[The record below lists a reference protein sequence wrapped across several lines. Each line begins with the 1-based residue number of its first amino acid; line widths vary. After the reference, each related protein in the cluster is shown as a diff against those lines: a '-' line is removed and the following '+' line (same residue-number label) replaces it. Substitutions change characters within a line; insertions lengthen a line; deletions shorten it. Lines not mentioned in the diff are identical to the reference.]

1 MAFTDDLTISIQQFQ
16 SYGENIMT
24 EKRCAA
30 RLEPLN
36 RDISE
41 LKNRFK
47 PGYDWE
53 TICSTML
60 DHLMCGVAIYELCPD
75 KVRALYLN
83 DKYYEMVGYT
93 KEQYKQYADNVTSSL
108 YGESAE
114 MIFEKGSRSAR
125 TGETFYAE
133 CKGRRFDGSDIWV
146 LVKASMVS
154 FIESEYPVCL
164 AIVQDLTKRK
174 MAEYENAVN
183 IERYRILE
191 ATSNAV
197 TFEYDVP
204 GDVMTFSYSKGT
216 EIAADRSISNYT
228 EVSKRTKIVYPE
240 DALRFYKALKSACK
254 EPVSCMTLDY
264 RSTIIDQNSY
274 RWVRTYYS
282 SVADASGK
290 IVKVLGRTQDIDE
303 EKREHQRMTQLVEID
318 STTGLLNKLATT
330 NHIQRLINEKTGAK
344 SFFVM
349 LDIDDFKAFND
360 TYGHSF
366 GDEVLRAVGKTL
378 SGKFRNTVIGRFG
391 GDEFI
396 VFARAVSESVIVDKF
411 EDFLKIVGATEI
423 GGKQYE
429 IKCSIGIAWSDRSD
443 IDYSRYFDEA
453 DEQLYKAK
461 KAGKCRICHKKID

>member
-1 MAFTDDLTISIQQFQ
+1 MA
-16 SYGENIMT
+16 EN
-24 EKRCAA
+24 KCAA
-30 RLEPLN
+30 KLEPLN
-36 RDISE
+36 RDLSE

-75 KVRALYLN
+75 KVRALYVN
-83 DKYYEMVGYT
+83 EKYYDMVGYT
-93 KEQYKQYADNVTSSL
+93 KEQYEKYADSVTSSL
-108 YGESAE
+108 YNESAK
-114 MIFEKGSRSAR
+114 MIFEKGLRSVK

-133 CKGRRFDGSDIWV
+133 CKGKRCDGSDIWV
-146 LVKASMVS
+146 LVKAGLVD
-154 FIESEYPVCL
+154 FIESEHPIFL
-164 AIVQDLTKRK
+164 AIVQDMTSRK
-174 MAEYENAVN
+174 LAEYENAVN
-183 IERYRILE
+183 LERYRILE
-191 ATSNAV
+191 ATSSAV

-204 GDVMTFSYSKGT
+204 NDVMTFSYSGGKSDS
-216 EIAADRSISNYT
+216 ADRSISNYT

-240 DALRFYKALKSACK
+240 DALKFYKALKGACK
-254 EPVSCMTLDY
+254 EPVSCLILDY

-290 IVKVLGRTQDIDE
+290 VVKVLGRTQDIDD
-303 EKREHQRMTQLVEID
+303 EKREHQRMTQLVELD
-318 STTGLLNKLATT
+318 STTGLLNKLAIT
-330 NHIQRLINEKTGAK
+330 NHIQRLIDEKTDAK

-366 GDEVLRAVGKTL
+366 GDDVLRAVGKL
-378 SGKFRNTVIGRFG
+378 LLKKFPNSVIGRFG

-396 VFARAVSESVIVDKF
+396 VFARATNKSVIVDKF
-411 EDFLKIVGATEI
+411 EDFLKTVRNTEI
-423 GGKQYE
+423 NGKQYD
-429 IKCSIGIAWSDRSD
+429 IRCSIGIAWNDNND
-443 IDYSRYFDEA
+443 IGYSQYFDEA

-461 KAGKCRICHKKID
+461 KAGKCRICCKKID

>member
-1 MAFTDDLTISIQQFQ
+1 MA
-16 SYGENIMT
+16 EN
-24 EKRCAA
+24 KCAA
-30 RLEPLN
+30 RPEPSS
-36 RDISE
+36 RDMSE

-53 TICSTML
+53 AICSTML
-60 DHLMCGVAIYELCPD
+60 EHLMCGVAIYELFPD
-75 KVRALYLN
+75 RVRSLYFN
-83 DKYYEMVGYT
+83 KKYYEMVGYT
-93 KEQYKQYADNVTSSL
+93 EEQYEQYADSVTSSL
-108 YGESAE
+108 YGDSAE
-114 MIFEKGSRSAR
+114 MIFEKAGRSVK

-146 LVKASMVS
+146 LVKAKLVD
-154 FIESEYPVCL
+154 FIESEHPVFL
-164 AIVQDLTKRK
+164 AIVQDITNRK
-174 MAEYENAVN
+174 QAEYENAVN
-183 IERYRILE
+183 LERYRILE

-197 TFEYDVP
+197 TFEYDIP
-204 GDVMTFSYSKGT
+204 DDIMTFSYSGGR
-216 EIAADRSISNYT
+216 ADSANRSISNYA
-228 EVSKRTKIVYPE
+228 EVSKRTKIVYPD
-240 DALRFYKALKSACK
+240 DAAKFYAALKKAGK
-254 EPVSCMTLDY
+254 KPVSCMTLDY

-274 RWVRTYYS
+274 RWVRTCYS

-290 IVKVLGRTQDIDE
+290 VIKVLGRTQDIDD

-330 NHIQRLINEKTGAK
+330 NHIQRLISEKTSAK
-344 SFFVM
+344 SFFIM
-349 LDIDDFKAFND
+349 IDIDDFKAFDD

-378 SGKFRNTVIGRFG
+378 STKFRNNIIGRFG

-396 VFARAVSESVIVDKF
+396 VFARAVSESVVVDKF

>member
-1 MAFTDDLTISIQQFQ
+1 MA
-16 SYGENIMT
+16 EN
-24 EKRCAA
+24 KCAA
-30 RLEPLN
+30 KLEPLN
-36 RDISE
+36 RDLSE

-47 PGYDWE
+47 PGHDWE

-75 KVRALYLN
+75 KVRALYVN
-83 DKYYEMVGYT
+83 EKYYDMVGYT
-93 KEQYKQYADNVTSSL
+93 KEQYEEYADSVTSSL

-114 MIFEKGSRSAR
+114 MIFEKGFRSAK

-133 CKGRRFDGSDIWV
+133 CKGKRYDGSDVWV
-146 LVKASMVS
+146 LVKAGLVD
-154 FIESEYPVCL
+154 FIESEHPIFL
-164 AIVQDLTKRK
+164 AIVQDITSRK
-174 MAEYENAVN
+174 LAEYENAVN
-183 IERYRILE
+183 VERYRILE

-204 GDVMTFSYSKGT
+204 NDVMTFSYSVGKPDS
-216 EIAADRSISNYT
+216 ANRSISNYT

-240 DALRFYKALKSACK
+240 DALKFYKALKAACK
-254 EPVSCMTLDY
+254 VPVSCLILDY

-290 IVKVLGRTQDIDE
+290 VVKVLGRTQDIDD
-303 EKREHQRMTQLVEID
+303 EKREHQRMTQLVELD
-318 STTGLLNKLATT
+318 STTGLLNKLAIT
-330 NHIQRLINEKTGAK
+330 NHIQRLIDEKTGAK

-366 GDEVLRAVGKTL
+366 GDEVLRAVGKSL
-378 SGKFRNTVIGRFG
+378 SKKFPNSVIGRFG

-396 VFARAVSESVIVDKF
+396 VFARAINESVIVDNF
-411 EDFLKIVGATEI
+411 EDFLKTVRNTEI
-423 GGKQYE
+423 NGKVYD
-429 IKCSIGIAWSDRSD
+429 IKCSIGIAWSESNS
-443 IDYSRYFDEA
+443 IDYSQYFDEA

>member
-1 MAFTDDLTISIQQFQ
+1 MA
-16 SYGENIMT
+16 EN
-24 EKRCAA
+24 KCAA
-30 RLEPLN
+30 RPEPSS
-36 RDISE
+36 RDMSE

-53 TICSTML
+53 AICSTML
-60 DHLMCGVAIYELCPD
+60 EHLMCGVAIYELCPD
-75 KVRALYLN
+75 RVRSLYFN
-83 DKYYEMVGYT
+83 KKYYEMVGYT
-93 KEQYKQYADNVTSSL
+93 EEQYEQYADSVTSSL
-108 YGESAE
+108 YGDSAE
-114 MIFEKGSRSAR
+114 MIFEKAGRSVK

-133 CKGRRFDGSDIWV
+133 CKGRRFDGSDVWV
-146 LVKASMVS
+146 LVKAKLVD
-154 FIESEYPVCL
+154 FIESEHPVFL
-164 AIVQDLTKRK
+164 AIVQDITNRK
-174 MAEYENAVN
+174 QAEYENAVN
-183 IERYRILE
+183 LERYRILE

-197 TFEYDVP
+197 TFEYDIP
-204 GDVMTFSYSKGT
+204 DDIMTFSYSGGR
-216 EIAADRSISNYT
+216 ADSANRSISNYA
-228 EVSKRTKIVYPE
+228 EVSKRTKIVYPD
-240 DALRFYKALKSACK
+240 DAAKFYAALKKAGK
-254 EPVSCMTLDY
+254 KPVSCMTLDY

-274 RWVRTYYS
+274 RWLRTCYS

-290 IVKVLGRTQDIDE
+290 VIKVLGRTQDIDD

-318 STTGLLNKLATT
+318 STTRLLNKLATT
-330 NHIQRLINEKTGAK
+330 NHIQRLIGEKTSAK
-344 SFFVM
+344 SFFIM
-349 LDIDDFKAFND
+349 IDIDDFKAFND

-378 SGKFRNTVIGRFG
+378 STKFRNNIIGRFG

-396 VFARAVSESVIVDKF
+396 VFARAVSESVVVDKF

>member
-1 MAFTDDLTISIQQFQ
+1 MA
-16 SYGENIMT
+16 EN
-24 EKRCAA
+24 KCAA
-30 RLEPLN
+30 RPEPSS
-36 RDISE
+36 RDMSE

-53 TICSTML
+53 AICSTML
-60 DHLMCGVAIYELCPD
+60 EHLMCGVAIYELCPD
-75 KVRALYLN
+75 RVRSLYFN
-83 DKYYEMVGYT
+83 KKYYEMVGYT
-93 KEQYKQYADNVTSSL
+93 EEQYEQYADSVTSSL
-108 YGESAE
+108 YGDSAE
-114 MIFEKGSRSAR
+114 MIFEKAGRSVK

-146 LVKASMVS
+146 LVKAKLVD
-154 FIESEYPVCL
+154 FIESEHPVFL
-164 AIVQDLTKRK
+164 AIVQDITNRK
-174 MAEYENAVN
+174 QAEYENAVN
-183 IERYRILE
+183 LERYRILE

-197 TFEYDVP
+197 TFEYDIP
-204 GDVMTFSYSKGT
+204 DDIMTFSYSGGR
-216 EIAADRSISNYT
+216 ADSANRSISNYA
-228 EVSKRTKIVYPE
+228 EVSKRTKIVYPD
-240 DALRFYKALKSACK
+240 DAAKFYAALKKAGK
-254 EPVSCMTLDY
+254 KPVSCMTLDY

-274 RWVRTYYS
+274 RWVRTCYS

-290 IVKVLGRTQDIDE
+290 VIKVLGRTQDIDD

-330 NHIQRLINEKTGAK
+330 NHIQRLIGEKTSAK
-344 SFFVM
+344 SFFIM
-349 LDIDDFKAFND
+349 IDIDDFKAFND

-378 SGKFRNTVIGRFG
+378 STKFRNNIIGRFG
-391 GDEFI
+391 GGEFI
-396 VFARAVSESVIVDKF
+396 VFARAVSESVVVDKF

>member
-1 MAFTDDLTISIQQFQ
+1 MA
-16 SYGENIMT
+16 EN
-24 EKRCAA
+24 KCAA
-30 RLEPLN
+30 RPEPSS
-36 RDISE
+36 RDMSE

-53 TICSTML
+53 AICSTML
-60 DHLMCGVAIYELCPD
+60 EHLMCGVAIYELCPD
-75 KVRALYLN
+75 RVRSLYFN
-83 DKYYEMVGYT
+83 KKYYEMVGYT
-93 KEQYKQYADNVTSSL
+93 EEQYEQYADNVTSSL
-108 YGESAE
+108 YGDSAE
-114 MIFEKGSRSAR
+114 MIFEKAGRSVK

-146 LVKASMVS
+146 LVKAKLVD
-154 FIESEYPVCL
+154 FIESEHPVFL
-164 AIVQDLTKRK
+164 AIVQDITNRK
-174 MAEYENAVN
+174 QAEYENAVN
-183 IERYRILE
+183 LERYRILE

-197 TFEYDVP
+197 TFEYDIP
-204 GDVMTFSYSKGT
+204 DDIMTFSYSGGR
-216 EIAADRSISNYT
+216 ADSANRSISNYA
-228 EVSKRTKIVYPE
+228 EVSKRTKIVYPD
-240 DALRFYKALKSACK
+240 DAAKFYAALKKAGK
-254 EPVSCMTLDY
+254 KPVSCMTLDY

-274 RWVRTYYS
+274 RWVKTCYS

-290 IVKVLGRTQDIDE
+290 VIKVLGRTQDIDD

-330 NHIQRLINEKTGAK
+330 NHIQRLISEKTSAK
-344 SFFVM
+344 SFFIM
-349 LDIDDFKAFND
+349 IDIDDFKAFND

-378 SGKFRNTVIGRFG
+378 STKFRNNIIGRFG

-396 VFARAVSESVIVDKF
+396 VFARAVSESVVVDKF

>member
-1 MAFTDDLTISIQQFQ
+1 MA
-16 SYGENIMT
+16 EN
-24 EKRCAA
+24 KCAA
-30 RLEPLN
+30 RLEPSS
-36 RDISE
+36 RDMSE

-53 TICSTML
+53 AICSTML
-60 DHLMCGVAIYELCPD
+60 EHLMCGVAIYELCPD
-75 KVRALYLN
+75 RVRSLYFN
-83 DKYYEMVGYT
+83 KKYYEMVGYT
-93 KEQYKQYADNVTSSL
+93 EEQYEQYADSVTSSL
-108 YGESAE
+108 YGDSAE
-114 MIFEKGSRSAR
+114 MIFEKAGRSVK

-146 LVKASMVS
+146 LVKAKLVD
-154 FIESEYPVCL
+154 FIESEHPVFL
-164 AIVQDLTKRK
+164 AIVQDITNRK
-174 MAEYENAVN
+174 QAEYENAVN
-183 IERYRILE
+183 LERYRILE

-197 TFEYDVP
+197 TFEYDIP
-204 GDVMTFSYSKGT
+204 DDIMTFSYSGGR
-216 EIAADRSISNYT
+216 ADLANRSISNYA
-228 EVSKRTKIVYPE
+228 EVSKRTKIVYPD
-240 DALRFYKALKSACK
+240 DAAKFYATLKKAGKK
-254 EPVSCMTLDY
+254 PVSCMTLDY

-274 RWVRTYYS
+274 RWVRTCYS

-290 IVKVLGRTQDIDE
+290 VIKVLGRTQDIDD

-318 STTGLLNKLATT
+318 STTRLLNKLATT
-330 NHIQRLINEKTGAK
+330 NHIQRLIGEKTSAK
-344 SFFVM
+344 SFFIM
-349 LDIDDFKAFND
+349 IDIDDFKAFND

-378 SGKFRNTVIGRFG
+378 STKFRNNIIGRFG

-396 VFARAVSESVIVDKF
+396 VFARAVSESVVVDKF

>member
-1 MAFTDDLTISIQQFQ
+1 MA
-16 SYGENIMT
+16 EN
-24 EKRCAA
+24 KCAA
-30 RLEPLN
+30 RLEPSS
-36 RDISE
+36 RDMSE

-53 TICSTML
+53 AICSTML
-60 DHLMCGVAIYELCPD
+60 EHLMCGVAIYELCPD
-75 KVRALYLN
+75 RVRSLYFN
-83 DKYYEMVGYT
+83 KKYYEMVGYT
-93 KEQYKQYADNVTSSL
+93 EEQYEQYADSVTSSL
-108 YGESAE
+108 YGDSAE
-114 MIFEKGSRSAR
+114 MIFEKAGRSVK

-146 LVKASMVS
+146 LVKAKLVD
-154 FIESEYPVCL
+154 FIESEHPVFL
-164 AIVQDLTKRK
+164 AIVQDITNRK
-174 MAEYENAVN
+174 QAEYENAVN
-183 IERYRILE
+183 LERYRILE

-197 TFEYDVP
+197 TFEYDIP
-204 GDVMTFSYSKGT
+204 DDIMTFSYSGGR
-216 EIAADRSISNYT
+216 ADSANRSISNYA
-228 EVSKRTKIVYPE
+228 EVSKRTKIVYPD
-240 DALRFYKALKSACK
+240 DAAKFYAALKKAGK
-254 EPVSCMTLDY
+254 KPVSCMTLDY

-274 RWVRTYYS
+274 RWVRTCYS

-290 IVKVLGRTQDIDE
+290 VIKVLGRTQDIDD

-330 NHIQRLINEKTGAK
+330 NHIQRLIGEKTSAK
-344 SFFVM
+344 SFFIM
-349 LDIDDFKAFND
+349 IDIDDFKAFND

-378 SGKFRNTVIGRFG
+378 STKFRNNIIGRFG

-396 VFARAVSESVIVDKF
+396 VFARAVSESVVVDKF

>member
-1 MAFTDDLTISIQQFQ
+1 MA
-16 SYGENIMT
+16 EN
-24 EKRCAA
+24 KCAA
-30 RLEPLN
+30 RPEPSS
-36 RDISE
+36 RDMSE

-53 TICSTML
+53 AICSTML
-60 DHLMCGVAIYELCPD
+60 EHLMCGVAIYELCPD
-75 KVRALYLN
+75 RVRSLYFN
-83 DKYYEMVGYT
+83 KKYYEMVGYT
-93 KEQYKQYADNVTSSL
+93 EEQYEQYADSVTLSL
-108 YGESAE
+108 YGDSAE
-114 MIFEKGSRSAR
+114 MIFEKAGRSVK

-133 CKGRRFDGSDIWV
+133 CKGRRFDGSDVWV
-146 LVKASMVS
+146 LVKAKLVD
-154 FIESEYPVCL
+154 FIESEHPVFL
-164 AIVQDLTKRK
+164 AIVQDITNRK
-174 MAEYENAVN
+174 QAEYENAVN
-183 IERYRILE
+183 LERYRILE

-197 TFEYDVP
+197 TFEYDIP
-204 GDVMTFSYSKGT
+204 DDIMTFSYSGGR
-216 EIAADRSISNYT
+216 ADSANRSISNYA
-228 EVSKRTKIVYPE
+228 EVSKRTKIVYPD
-240 DALRFYKALKSACK
+240 DAAKFYAALKKAGK
-254 EPVSCMTLDY
+254 KPVSCMTLDY

-274 RWVRTYYS
+274 RWVRTCYS

-290 IVKVLGRTQDIDE
+290 VIKVLGRTQDIDD

-330 NHIQRLINEKTGAK
+330 NHIQRLIGEKTSAK
-344 SFFVM
+344 SFFIM
-349 LDIDDFKAFND
+349 IDIDDFKAFND

-366 GDEVLRAVGKTL
+366 GDEVLRAVVKTL
-378 SGKFRNTVIGRFG
+378 STKFRNNIIGRFG

-396 VFARAVSESVIVDKF
+396 VFARAVSESVVVDKF

>member
-1 MAFTDDLTISIQQFQ
+1 MA
-16 SYGENIMT
+16 EN
-24 EKRCAA
+24 KCAA
-30 RLEPLN
+30 RLEPSS
-36 RDISE
+36 RDMSE

-53 TICSTML
+53 AICSTML
-60 DHLMCGVAIYELCPD
+60 EHLMCGVAIYELCPD
-75 KVRALYLN
+75 RVRSLYFN
-83 DKYYEMVGYT
+83 KKYYEMVGYT
-93 KEQYKQYADNVTSSL
+93 EEQYEQYADSVTSSL
-108 YGESAE
+108 YGDSAE
-114 MIFEKGSRSAR
+114 MIFEKAGRSVK

-146 LVKASMVS
+146 LVKAKLVD
-154 FIESEYPVCL
+154 FIESEHPVFL
-164 AIVQDLTKRK
+164 AIVQDITNRK
-174 MAEYENAVN
+174 QAEYENAVN
-183 IERYRILE
+183 LERYRILE

-197 TFEYDVP
+197 TFEYDIP
-204 GDVMTFSYSKGT
+204 DDIMTFSYSGGR
-216 EIAADRSISNYT
+216 ADLANRSISNYA
-228 EVSKRTKIVYPE
+228 EVSKRTKIVYPD
-240 DALRFYKALKSACK
+240 DAAKFYAALKKAGK
-254 EPVSCMTLDY
+254 KPVSCMTLDY

-274 RWVRTYYS
+274 RWVRTCYS

-290 IVKVLGRTQDIDE
+290 VIKVLGRTQDIDD

-330 NHIQRLINEKTGAK
+330 NHIQRLIGEKTSAK
-344 SFFVM
+344 SFFIM
-349 LDIDDFKAFND
+349 IDIDDFKAFND

-378 SGKFRNTVIGRFG
+378 STKFRNNIIGRFG

-396 VFARAVSESVIVDKF
+396 VFARAVSESVVVDKF

>member
-1 MAFTDDLTISIQQFQ
+1 MA
-16 SYGENIMT
+16 EN
-24 EKRCAA
+24 KCAA
-30 RLEPLN
+30 RLEPSS
-36 RDISE
+36 RDMSE

-53 TICSTML
+53 AICSTML
-60 DHLMCGVAIYELCPD
+60 EHLMCGVAIYELCPD
-75 KVRALYLN
+75 RVRSLYFN
-83 DKYYEMVGYT
+83 KKYYEMVGYT
-93 KEQYKQYADNVTSSL
+93 EEQYEQYADSVTSSL
-108 YGESAE
+108 YGDSAE
-114 MIFEKGSRSAR
+114 MIFEKAGRSVK

-146 LVKASMVS
+146 LVKAKLVD
-154 FIESEYPVCL
+154 FIESEHPVFL
-164 AIVQDLTKRK
+164 AIVQDITNRK
-174 MAEYENAVN
+174 QAEYENAVN
-183 IERYRILE
+183 LERYRILE

-197 TFEYDVP
+197 TFEYDIP
-204 GDVMTFSYSKGT
+204 DDIMTFSYSGGR
-216 EIAADRSISNYT
+216 ADLAKRSISNYA
-228 EVSKRTKIVYPE
+228 EVSKRTKIVYPD
-240 DALRFYKALKSACK
+240 DAAKFYAALKKAGK
-254 EPVSCMTLDY
+254 KPVSCMTLDY

-274 RWVRTYYS
+274 RWVRTCYS

-290 IVKVLGRTQDIDE
+290 VIKVLGRTQDIDD

-318 STTGLLNKLATT
+318 STTRLLNKLATT
-330 NHIQRLINEKTGAK
+330 NHIQRLIGEKTSAK
-344 SFFVM
+344 SFFIM
-349 LDIDDFKAFND
+349 IDIDDFKAFND

-378 SGKFRNTVIGRFG
+378 STKFRNNIIGRFG

-396 VFARAVSESVIVDKF
+396 VFARAVSESVVVDKF

>member
-1 MAFTDDLTISIQQFQ
+1 MA
-16 SYGENIMT
+16 EN
-24 EKRCAA
+24 KCAA
-30 RLEPLN
+30 RLEPSS
-36 RDISE
+36 RDMSE

-53 TICSTML
+53 AICSTML
-60 DHLMCGVAIYELCPD
+60 EHLMCGVAIYELCPD
-75 KVRALYLN
+75 RVRSLYFN
-83 DKYYEMVGYT
+83 KKYYEMVGYT
-93 KEQYKQYADNVTSSL
+93 EEQYEQYADSVTSSL
-108 YGESAE
+108 YGDSAE
-114 MIFEKGSRSAR
+114 MIFEKAGRSVK

-146 LVKASMVS
+146 LVKAKLVD
-154 FIESEYPVCL
+154 FIESEHPVFL
-164 AIVQDLTKRK
+164 AIVQDITNRK
-174 MAEYENAVN
+174 QAEYENAVN
-183 IERYRILE
+183 LERYRILE

-197 TFEYDVP
+197 TFEYDIP
-204 GDVMTFSYSKGT
+204 DDIMTFSYSGGR
-216 EIAADRSISNYT
+216 ADLANRSISNYA
-228 EVSKRTKIVYPE
+228 EVSKRTKIVYPD
-240 DALRFYKALKSACK
+240 DAAKFYAALKKAGK
-254 EPVSCMTLDY
+254 KPVSCMTLDY

-274 RWVRTYYS
+274 RWVRTCYS

-290 IVKVLGRTQDIDE
+290 VIKVLGRTQDIDD
-303 EKREHQRMTQLVEID
+303 EKREHQRMIQLVEID
-318 STTGLLNKLATT
+318 STTRLLNKLATT
-330 NHIQRLINEKTGAK
+330 NHIQRLIGEKTSAK
-344 SFFVM
+344 SFFIM
-349 LDIDDFKAFND
+349 IDIDDFKAFND

-378 SGKFRNTVIGRFG
+378 STKFRNNIIGRFG

-396 VFARAVSESVIVDKF
+396 VFARAVSESVVVDKF

>member
-1 MAFTDDLTISIQQFQ
+1 MA
-16 SYGENIMT
+16 EN
-24 EKRCAA
+24 KCAA
-30 RLEPLN
+30 RLEPSN
-36 RDISE
+36 RDMSE

-53 TICSTML
+53 AICSTML
-60 DHLMCGVAIYELCPD
+60 EHLMCGVAIYELCPD
-75 KVRALYLN
+75 RVRSLYFN
-83 DKYYEMVGYT
+83 KKYYEMVGYT
-93 KEQYKQYADNVTSSL
+93 EEQYEQYADSVTSSL
-108 YGESAE
+108 YGDSAE
-114 MIFEKGSRSAR
+114 MIFEKAGRSVK

-133 CKGRRFDGSDIWV
+133 CKGRRFDGSDVWV
-146 LVKASMVS
+146 LVKAKLVD
-154 FIESEYPVCL
+154 FIESEHPVFL
-164 AIVQDLTKRK
+164 AIVQDITNRK
-174 MAEYENAVN
+174 QAEYENAVN
-183 IERYRILE
+183 LERYRILE

-197 TFEYDVP
+197 TFEYDIP
-204 GDVMTFSYSKGT
+204 DDIMTFSYSGGR
-216 EIAADRSISNYT
+216 ADSANRSISNYA
-228 EVSKRTKIVYPE
+228 EVSKRTKIVYPD
-240 DALRFYKALKSACK
+240 DAAKFYAALKKAGK
-254 EPVSCMTLDY
+254 KPVSCMTLDY

-274 RWVRTYYS
+274 RWVRTCYS

-290 IVKVLGRTQDIDE
+290 VIKVLGRTQDIDD

-330 NHIQRLINEKTGAK
+330 NHIQRLIGEKTSAK
-344 SFFVM
+344 SFFIM
-349 LDIDDFKAFND
+349 IDIDDFKAFND

-378 SGKFRNTVIGRFG
+378 STKFRNNIIGRFG

-396 VFARAVSESVIVDKF
+396 VFARAVSESVVVDKF

>member
-1 MAFTDDLTISIQQFQ
+1 MA
-16 SYGENIMT
+16 EN
-24 EKRCAA
+24 KCAA
-30 RLEPLN
+30 RLEPSS
-36 RDISE
+36 RDMSE

-53 TICSTML
+53 AICSTML
-60 DHLMCGVAIYELCPD
+60 EHLMCGVAIYELCPD
-75 KVRALYLN
+75 RVRSLYFN
-83 DKYYEMVGYT
+83 KKYYEMVGYT
-93 KEQYKQYADNVTSSL
+93 EEQYEQYADSVTSSL
-108 YGESAE
+108 YGDSAE
-114 MIFEKGSRSAR
+114 MIFEKAGRSVK

-133 CKGRRFDGSDIWV
+133 CKGRRFDGSDIRV
-146 LVKASMVS
+146 LVKAKLVD
-154 FIESEYPVCL
+154 FIESEHPVFL
-164 AIVQDLTKRK
+164 AIVQDITNRK
-174 MAEYENAVN
+174 QAEYENAVN
-183 IERYRILE
+183 LERYRILE

-197 TFEYDVP
+197 TFEYDIP
-204 GDVMTFSYSKGT
+204 DDIMTFSYSGGR
-216 EIAADRSISNYT
+216 ADSANRSISNYA
-228 EVSKRTKIVYPE
+228 EVSKRTKIVYPD
-240 DALRFYKALKSACK
+240 DAAKFYAALKKAGK
-254 EPVSCMTLDY
+254 KPVSCMTLDY

-274 RWVRTYYS
+274 RWVRTCYS

-290 IVKVLGRTQDIDE
+290 VIKVLGRTQDIDD

-330 NHIQRLINEKTGAK
+330 NHIQRLIGEKTSAK
-344 SFFVM
+344 SFFIM
-349 LDIDDFKAFND
+349 IDIDDFKAFND

-378 SGKFRNTVIGRFG
+378 STKFRNNIIGRLG

-396 VFARAVSESVIVDKF
+396 VFARAVSESVVVDKF

>member
-1 MAFTDDLTISIQQFQ
+1 MA
-16 SYGENIMT
+16 EN
-24 EKRCAA
+24 KCAA
-30 RLEPLN
+30 RLEPSS
-36 RDISE
+36 RDMSE

-53 TICSTML
+53 AICSTML
-60 DHLMCGVAIYELCPD
+60 EHLMCGVAIYELCPD
-75 KVRALYLN
+75 RVRSLYFN
-83 DKYYEMVGYT
+83 KKYYEMVGYT
-93 KEQYKQYADNVTSSL
+93 EEQYEQYADSVTSSL
-108 YGESAE
+108 YGDSAE
-114 MIFEKGSRSAR
+114 MIFEKAGRSVK

-146 LVKASMVS
+146 LVKAKLVD
-154 FIESEYPVCL
+154 FIESEHPVFL
-164 AIVQDLTKRK
+164 AIVQDITNRK
-174 MAEYENAVN
+174 QAEYENAVN
-183 IERYRILE
+183 LERYRILE

-197 TFEYDVP
+197 TFEYDIP
-204 GDVMTFSYSKGT
+204 DDIMTFSYSGGR
-216 EIAADRSISNYT
+216 ADLANRSISNYA
-228 EVSKRTKIVYPE
+228 EVSKRTKIVYPD
-240 DALRFYKALKSACK
+240 DAAKFYAALKKAGK
-254 EPVSCMTLDY
+254 KPVSCMTLDY

-274 RWVRTYYS
+274 RWVRTCYS

-290 IVKVLGRTQDIDE
+290 VIKVLGRTQDIDD

-318 STTGLLNKLATT
+318 STTRLLNKLATT
-330 NHIQRLINEKTGAK
+330 NHIQRLIGEKTSAK
-344 SFFVM
+344 SFFIM
-349 LDIDDFKAFND
+349 IDIDDFKAFND

-378 SGKFRNTVIGRFG
+378 STKFRNNIIGRFG

-396 VFARAVSESVIVDKF
+396 VFARAVSESVVVDKF

-429 IKCSIGIAWSDRSD
+429 IKCSIGNAWSDRSD

>member
-1 MAFTDDLTISIQQFQ
+1 MA
-16 SYGENIMT
+16 EN
-24 EKRCAA
+24 KCAA
-30 RLEPLN
+30 RPEPSS
-36 RDISE
+36 RDMSE

-53 TICSTML
+53 AICSTML
-60 DHLMCGVAIYELCPD
+60 EHLMCGVAIYELCPD
-75 KVRALYLN
+75 RVRSLYFN
-83 DKYYEMVGYT
+83 KKYYEMVGYT
-93 KEQYKQYADNVTSSL
+93 EEQYEQYADSVTSSL
-108 YGESAE
+108 YGDSAE
-114 MIFEKGSRSAR
+114 MIFEKAGRSVK

-133 CKGRRFDGSDIWV
+133 CKGRRFDGSDVWV
-146 LVKASMVS
+146 LVKAKLVD
-154 FIESEYPVCL
+154 FIESEHPVFL
-164 AIVQDLTKRK
+164 AIVQDITNRK
-174 MAEYENAVN
+174 QAEYENAVN
-183 IERYRILE
+183 LERYRILE

-197 TFEYDVP
+197 TFEYDIP
-204 GDVMTFSYSKGT
+204 DDIMTFSYSGGR
-216 EIAADRSISNYT
+216 ADSANRSISNYA
-228 EVSKRTKIVYPE
+228 EVSKRTKIVYPD
-240 DALRFYKALKSACK
+240 DAAKFYAALKKAGK
-254 EPVSCMTLDY
+254 KPVSCMTLDY

-274 RWVRTYYS
+274 RWVRTCYS

-290 IVKVLGRTQDIDE
+290 VIKVLGRTQDIDD

-330 NHIQRLINEKTGAK
+330 NHIQRLIGEKTSAK
-344 SFFVM
+344 SFFIM
-349 LDIDDFKAFND
+349 IDIDDFKAFND

-378 SGKFRNTVIGRFG
+378 STKFRNNIIGRFG

-396 VFARAVSESVIVDKF
+396 VFARAVSESVVVDKF

>member
-1 MAFTDDLTISIQQFQ
+1 MA
-16 SYGENIMT
+16 EN
-24 EKRCAA
+24 KCAA
-30 RLEPLN
+30 RPEPSS
-36 RDISE
+36 RDMSE

-53 TICSTML
+53 AICSTML
-60 DHLMCGVAIYELCPD
+60 EHLMCGVAIYELFPD
-75 KVRALYLN
+75 RVRSLYFN
-83 DKYYEMVGYT
+83 KKYYEMVGYT
-93 KEQYKQYADNVTSSL
+93 EEQYEQYADSVTSSL
-108 YGESAE
+108 YGDSAE
-114 MIFEKGSRSAR
+114 MIFEKAGRSVK

-146 LVKASMVS
+146 LVKAKLVD
-154 FIESEYPVCL
+154 FIESEHPVFL
-164 AIVQDLTKRK
+164 AIVQDITNRK
-174 MAEYENAVN
+174 QAEYENAVN
-183 IERYRILE
+183 LERYRILE

-197 TFEYDVP
+197 TFEYDIP
-204 GDVMTFSYSKGT
+204 DDIMTFSYSGGR
-216 EIAADRSISNYT
+216 ADSANRSISNYA
-228 EVSKRTKIVYPE
+228 EVSKRTKIVYPD
-240 DALRFYKALKSACK
+240 DAAKFYAALKKAGK
-254 EPVSCMTLDY
+254 KPVSCMTLDY

-274 RWVRTYYS
+274 RWVRMCYS

-290 IVKVLGRTQDIDE
+290 VIKVLGRTQDIDD

-330 NHIQRLINEKTGAK
+330 NHIQRLISEKTSAK
-344 SFFVM
+344 SFFIM
-349 LDIDDFKAFND
+349 IDIDDFKAFND

-378 SGKFRNTVIGRFG
+378 STKFRNNIIGRFG

-396 VFARAVSESVIVDKF
+396 VFARAVSESVVVDKF

>member
-1 MAFTDDLTISIQQFQ
+1 MA
-16 SYGENIMT
+16 EN
-24 EKRCAA
+24 KCAA
-30 RLEPLN
+30 RLEPSS
-36 RDISE
+36 RDMSE

-53 TICSTML
+53 AICSTML
-60 DHLMCGVAIYELCPD
+60 EHLMCGVAIYELCPD
-75 KVRALYLN
+75 RVRSLYFN
-83 DKYYEMVGYT
+83 KKYYEMVGYT
-93 KEQYKQYADNVTSSL
+93 EEQYEQYADSVTSSL
-108 YGESAE
+108 YGDSAE
-114 MIFEKGSRSAR
+114 MIFEKAGRSVK

-146 LVKASMVS
+146 LVKAKLVD
-154 FIESEYPVCL
+154 FIESEHPVFL
-164 AIVQDLTKRK
+164 AIVQDITNRK
-174 MAEYENAVN
+174 QAEYENAVN
-183 IERYRILE
+183 LERYRILE

-197 TFEYDVP
+197 TFEYDIP
-204 GDVMTFSYSKGT
+204 DDIMTFSYSGGR
-216 EIAADRSISNYT
+216 ADSANRSISNYA
-228 EVSKRTKIVYPE
+228 EVSKRTKIVYPD
-240 DALRFYKALKSACK
+240 DAAKFYAALKKAGK
-254 EPVSCMTLDY
+254 KPVSCMTLDY

-274 RWVRTYYS
+274 RWVRTCYS

-290 IVKVLGRTQDIDE
+290 VIKVLGRTQDIDD

-330 NHIQRLINEKTGAK
+330 NHIQRLIGEKTSAK
-344 SFFVM
+344 SFFIM
-349 LDIDDFKAFND
+349 IDIDDFKAFND

-378 SGKFRNTVIGRFG
+378 STKFRNNIIGRFG

-396 VFARAVSESVIVDKF
+396 VFARAVSESVVVDKF

-443 IDYSRYFDEA
+443 IDYSRYFDES

>member
-1 MAFTDDLTISIQQFQ
+1 MA
-16 SYGENIMT
+16 ENN
-24 EKRCAA
+24 CAA
-30 RLEPLN
+30 MIEPVN
-36 RDISE
+36 RDMSE

-47 PGYDWE
+47 PGHDWE

-75 KVRALYLN
+75 KVRSLYFN
-83 DKYYEMVGYT
+83 EQYYDMVGYT
-93 KEQYKQYADNVTSSL
+93 KEQYKQYADSVTSSL
-108 YGESAE
+108 YGESAQL
-114 MIFEKGSRSAR
+114 IFEKGFRSAQ

-133 CKGRRFDGSDIWV
+133 CKGRRYDGSDIWV
-146 LVKASMVS
+146 LVKAKLVD
-154 FIESEYPVCL
+154 FIESEHPVFL
-164 AIVQDLTKRK
+164 AIVQDITNRK
-174 MAEYENAVN
+174 QAEYENAVN
-183 IERYRILE
+183 LERYRILE
-191 ATSNAV
+191 ATSNTV

-204 GDVMTFSYSKGT
+204 NDIMTFSYSKGCN
-216 EIAADRSISNYT
+216 ELSNRSISNYT

-240 DALRFYKALKSACK
+240 DALKFYKALSSACK
-254 EPVSCMTLDY
+254 EPVSCMILDY

-290 IVKVLGRTQDIDE
+290 VVKVLGRTHDIDD
-303 EKREHQRMTQLVEID
+303 EKREHQRMTQLVELD
-318 STTGLLNKLATT
+318 STTGLLNKLAIT
-330 NHIQRLINEKTGAK
+330 NHIQRLIDEKTGAK

-366 GDEVLRAVGKTL
+366 GDDVLRAVGKSL
-378 SGKFRNTVIGRFG
+378 SKKFPNFVIGRFG

-396 VFARAVSESVIVDKF
+396 VFARAVNESVIVDNF
-411 EDFLKIVGATEI
+411 EDFLKTVRNTEI
-423 GGKQYE
+423 NGKLYD
-429 IKCSIGIAWSDRSD
+429 IKCSIGIAWSESNN
-443 IDYSRYFDEA
+443 IDYSQYFDEA

>member
-1 MAFTDDLTISIQQFQ
+1 MA
-16 SYGENIMT
+16 EN
-24 EKRCAA
+24 KCAA
-30 RLEPLN
+30 RLEPSS
-36 RDISE
+36 RDMSE

-53 TICSTML
+53 AICSTML
-60 DHLMCGVAIYELCPD
+60 EHLMCGVAIYELCPD
-75 KVRALYLN
+75 RVRSLYFN
-83 DKYYEMVGYT
+83 KKYYEMVGYT
-93 KEQYKQYADNVTSSL
+93 EEQYEQYADSVTSSL
-108 YGESAE
+108 YGDSAE
-114 MIFEKGSRSAR
+114 MIFEKAGRSVK

-146 LVKASMVS
+146 LVKAKLVD
-154 FIESEYPVCL
+154 FIESEHPVFL
-164 AIVQDLTKRK
+164 AIVQDITNRK
-174 MAEYENAVN
+174 QAEYENAVN
-183 IERYRILE
+183 LERYRILE

-197 TFEYDVP
+197 TFEYDIP
-204 GDVMTFSYSKGT
+204 DDIMTFSYSGGR
-216 EIAADRSISNYT
+216 ADSANRSISNYA
-228 EVSKRTKIVYPE
+228 EVSKRTKIVYPD
-240 DALRFYKALKSACK
+240 DAAKFYAALKKAGK
-254 EPVSCMTLDY
+254 KPVSCMTLDY

-274 RWVRTYYS
+274 RWVRTCYS

-290 IVKVLGRTQDIDE
+290 VIKVLGRTQDIDD

-318 STTGLLNKLATT
+318 STTGLPNKLATT
-330 NHIQRLINEKTGAK
+330 NHIQRLIGEKTSAK
-344 SFFVM
+344 SFFIM
-349 LDIDDFKAFND
+349 IDIDDFKAFND

-378 SGKFRNTVIGRFG
+378 STKFRNNIIGRFG

-396 VFARAVSESVIVDKF
+396 VFARAVSESVVVDKF

>member
-1 MAFTDDLTISIQQFQ
+1 MA
-16 SYGENIMT
+16 EN
-24 EKRCAA
+24 KCAA
-30 RLEPLN
+30 RLEPSS
-36 RDISE
+36 RDMSE

-53 TICSTML
+53 AICSTML
-60 DHLMCGVAIYELCPD
+60 EHLMCGVAIYELCPD
-75 KVRALYLN
+75 RVRSLYFN
-83 DKYYEMVGYT
+83 KKYYEMVGYT
-93 KEQYKQYADNVTSSL
+93 EEQYEQYADSVTSSL
-108 YGESAE
+108 YGDLAE
-114 MIFEKGSRSAR
+114 MIFEKAGRSVK

-146 LVKASMVS
+146 LVKAKLVD
-154 FIESEYPVCL
+154 FIESEHPVFL
-164 AIVQDLTKRK
+164 AIVQDITNRK
-174 MAEYENAVN
+174 QAEYENAVN
-183 IERYRILE
+183 LERYRILE

-197 TFEYDVP
+197 TFEYDIP
-204 GDVMTFSYSKGT
+204 DDIMTFSYSGGR
-216 EIAADRSISNYT
+216 ADSANRSISNYA
-228 EVSKRTKIVYPE
+228 EVSKRTKIVYPD
-240 DALRFYKALKSACK
+240 DAAKFYAALKKAGK
-254 EPVSCMTLDY
+254 KPVSCMTLDY

-274 RWVRTYYS
+274 RWVRTCYS

-290 IVKVLGRTQDIDE
+290 VIKVLGRTQDIDD

-318 STTGLLNKLATT
+318 STTRLLNKLATT
-330 NHIQRLINEKTGAK
+330 NHIHRLIGEKTSAK
-344 SFFVM
+344 SFFIM
-349 LDIDDFKAFND
+349 IDIDDFKAFND

-378 SGKFRNTVIGRFG
+378 STKFRNNIIGRFG

-396 VFARAVSESVIVDKF
+396 VFARAVSESVVVDKF

>member
-1 MAFTDDLTISIQQFQ
+1 MA
-16 SYGENIMT
+16 EN
-24 EKRCAA
+24 KCAA
-30 RLEPLN
+30 RPEPSS
-36 RDISE
+36 RDMSE

-53 TICSTML
+53 AICSTML
-60 DHLMCGVAIYELCPD
+60 EHLMCGVAIYELCPD
-75 KVRALYLN
+75 RVRSLYFN
-83 DKYYEMVGYT
+83 KKYYEMVGYT
-93 KEQYKQYADNVTSSL
+93 EEQYEQYADNVTSSL
-108 YGESAE
+108 YGDSAE
-114 MIFEKGSRSAR
+114 MIFEKAGRSVK

-146 LVKASMVS
+146 LVKAKLVD
-154 FIESEYPVCL
+154 FIESEHPVFL
-164 AIVQDLTKRK
+164 AIVQDITNRK
-174 MAEYENAVN
+174 QAEYENAVN
-183 IERYRILE
+183 LERYRILE

-197 TFEYDVP
+197 TFEYDIP
-204 GDVMTFSYSKGT
+204 DDIMTFSYSGGR
-216 EIAADRSISNYT
+216 ADSANRSISNYA
-228 EVSKRTKIVYPE
+228 EVSKRTKIVYPD
-240 DALRFYKALKSACK
+240 DAAKFYAALKKAGK
-254 EPVSCMTLDY
+254 KPVSCMTLDY

-274 RWVRTYYS
+274 RWVRTCYS

-290 IVKVLGRTQDIDE
+290 VIKVLGRTQDIDD

-330 NHIQRLINEKTGAK
+330 NHIQRLISEKTSAK
-344 SFFVM
+344 SFFIM
-349 LDIDDFKAFND
+349 IDIDDFKAFND
-360 TYGHSF
+360 AYGHSF

-378 SGKFRNTVIGRFG
+378 STKFRNNIIGRFG

-396 VFARAVSESVIVDKF
+396 VFARAVSESVVVNKF

>member
-1 MAFTDDLTISIQQFQ
+1 MA
-16 SYGENIMT
+16 EN
-24 EKRCAA
+24 KCAA
-30 RLEPLN
+30 RLEPSS
-36 RDISE
+36 RDMSE

-53 TICSTML
+53 AICSTML
-60 DHLMCGVAIYELCPD
+60 EHLMCGVAIYELCPD
-75 KVRALYLN
+75 RVRSLYFN
-83 DKYYEMVGYT
+83 KKYYEMVGYT
-93 KEQYKQYADNVTSSL
+93 EEQYEQYADSVTSSL
-108 YGESAE
+108 YGDSAE
-114 MIFEKGSRSAR
+114 MIFEKAGRSVK

-146 LVKASMVS
+146 LVKAKPVD
-154 FIESEYPVCL
+154 FIESEHPVFL
-164 AIVQDLTKRK
+164 AIVQDITNRK
-174 MAEYENAVN
+174 QAEYENAVN
-183 IERYRILE
+183 LERYRILE

-197 TFEYDVP
+197 TFEYDIP
-204 GDVMTFSYSKGT
+204 DDIMTFSYSGGR
-216 EIAADRSISNYT
+216 ADSANRSISNYA
-228 EVSKRTKIVYPE
+228 EVSKRTKIVYPD
-240 DALRFYKALKSACK
+240 DAAKFYAALKKAGK
-254 EPVSCMTLDY
+254 KPVSCMTLDY

-274 RWVRTYYS
+274 RWVRTCYS

-290 IVKVLGRTQDIDE
+290 VIKVLGRTQDIDD

-330 NHIQRLINEKTGAK
+330 NHIQRLIGEKTSAK
-344 SFFVM
+344 SFFIM
-349 LDIDDFKAFND
+349 IDIDDFKAFND

-378 SGKFRNTVIGRFG
+378 STKFRNNIIGRFG

-396 VFARAVSESVIVDKF
+396 VFARAVSESVVVDKF

>member
-1 MAFTDDLTISIQQFQ
+1 MA
-16 SYGENIMT
+16 EN
-24 EKRCAA
+24 KCAA
-30 RLEPLN
+30 RPEPSS
-36 RDISE
+36 RDMSE

-53 TICSTML
+53 AICSTML
-60 DHLMCGVAIYELCPD
+60 EHLMCGVAIYELCPD
-75 KVRALYLN
+75 RVRSLYFN
-83 DKYYEMVGYT
+83 KKYYEMVGYT
-93 KEQYKQYADNVTSSL
+93 EEQYEQYADSVTSSL
-108 YGESAE
+108 YGDSAE
-114 MIFEKGSRSAR
+114 MIFEKAGRSVK

-146 LVKASMVS
+146 LVKAKLVD
-154 FIESEYPVCL
+154 FIESEHPVFL
-164 AIVQDLTKRK
+164 AIVQDITNRK
-174 MAEYENAVN
+174 QAEYENAVN
-183 IERYRILE
+183 LERYRILE

-197 TFEYDVP
+197 TFEYDIP
-204 GDVMTFSYSKGT
+204 DDIMTFSYSGGR
-216 EIAADRSISNYT
+216 ADSANRSISNYA
-228 EVSKRTKIVYPE
+228 EVSKRTKIVYLD
-240 DALRFYKALKSACK
+240 DAAKFYAALKKAGK
-254 EPVSCMTLDY
+254 KPVSCMTLDY

-274 RWVRTYYS
+274 RWVRTCYS

-290 IVKVLGRTQDIDE
+290 VIKVLGRTQDIDD

-330 NHIQRLINEKTGAK
+330 NHIQRLISEKTSAK
-344 SFFVM
+344 SFFIM
-349 LDIDDFKAFND
+349 IDIDDFKAFND

-378 SGKFRNTVIGRFG
+378 STKFRNNIIGRFG

-396 VFARAVSESVIVDKF
+396 VFARAVSESVVVDKF

>member
-1 MAFTDDLTISIQQFQ
+1 MA
-16 SYGENIMT
+16 EN
-24 EKRCAA
+24 KCAA
-30 RLEPLN
+30 RLEPSS
-36 RDISE
+36 RDMSE

-53 TICSTML
+53 AICSTML
-60 DHLMCGVAIYELCPD
+60 EHLMCGVAIYELCPD
-75 KVRALYLN
+75 RVRSLYFN
-83 DKYYEMVGYT
+83 KKYYEMVGYT
-93 KEQYKQYADNVTSSL
+93 EEQYEQYADSVTSSL
-108 YGESAE
+108 YGDSAE
-114 MIFEKGSRSAR
+114 MIFEKAGRSVK

-146 LVKASMVS
+146 LVKAKLVD
-154 FIESEYPVCL
+154 FIESEHPVFL
-164 AIVQDLTKRK
+164 AIVQDITNRK
-174 MAEYENAVN
+174 QAEYENAVN
-183 IERYRILE
+183 LERYRILE

-197 TFEYDVP
+197 TFEYDIP
-204 GDVMTFSYSKGT
+204 DDIMTFSYSGGR
-216 EIAADRSISNYT
+216 ADSANRSISNYA
-228 EVSKRTKIVYPE
+228 EVSKRTKIVYPD
-240 DALRFYKALKSACK
+240 DAAKFYAALKKAGK
-254 EPVSCMTLDY
+254 KPVSCMTLDY

-274 RWVRTYYS
+274 RWVRTCYS

-290 IVKVLGRTQDIDE
+290 VIKVLGRTQDIDD

-330 NHIQRLINEKTGAK
+330 NHIQRLIGEKTSAK
-344 SFFVM
+344 SFFIM
-349 LDIDDFKAFND
+349 IDIDDFKAFND

-378 SGKFRNTVIGRFG
+378 STKFRNNIIGRFG

-396 VFARAVSESVIVDKF
+396 VFARAVSESVVVDKF

-429 IKCSIGIAWSDRSD
+429 IKRSIGIAWSDRSD

>member
-1 MAFTDDLTISIQQFQ
+1 MA
-16 SYGENIMT
+16 EN
-24 EKRCAA
+24 KCAA
-30 RLEPLN
+30 RLEPSS
-36 RDISE
+36 RDMSE

-53 TICSTML
+53 AICSTML
-60 DHLMCGVAIYELCPD
+60 EHLMCGVAIYELCPD
-75 KVRALYLN
+75 RVRSLYFN
-83 DKYYEMVGYT
+83 KKYYEMVGYT
-93 KEQYKQYADNVTSSL
+93 EEQYEQYADSVTSSL
-108 YGESAE
+108 YGDSAE
-114 MIFEKGSRSAR
+114 MIFEKAGRSVK

-146 LVKASMVS
+146 LVKAKLVD
-154 FIESEYPVCL
+154 FIESEHPVFL
-164 AIVQDLTKRK
+164 AIVQDITNRK
-174 MAEYENAVN
+174 QAEYENAVN
-183 IERYRILE
+183 LERYRILE

-197 TFEYDVP
+197 TFEYDIP
-204 GDVMTFSYSKGT
+204 DDIMTFSYSGGRGDL
-216 EIAADRSISNYT
+216 ANRSISNYA
-228 EVSKRTKIVYPE
+228 EVSKRTKIVYPD
-240 DALRFYKALKSACK
+240 DAAKFYAALKKAGK
-254 EPVSCMTLDY
+254 KPVSCMTLDY

-274 RWVRTYYS
+274 RWVRTCYS

-290 IVKVLGRTQDIDE
+290 VIKVLGRTQDIDD

-318 STTGLLNKLATT
+318 STTRLLNKLATT
-330 NHIQRLINEKTGAK
+330 NHIQRLIGEKTSAK
-344 SFFVM
+344 SFFIM
-349 LDIDDFKAFND
+349 IDIDDFKAFND

-378 SGKFRNTVIGRFG
+378 STKFRNNIIGRFG

-396 VFARAVSESVIVDKF
+396 VFARAVSESVVVDKF

>member
-1 MAFTDDLTISIQQFQ
+1 MA
-16 SYGENIMT
+16 EN
-24 EKRCAA
+24 KCAA
-30 RLEPLN
+30 RLEPSS
-36 RDISE
+36 RDMSE

-53 TICSTML
+53 AICSTML
-60 DHLMCGVAIYELCPD
+60 EHLMCGVAIYELCPD
-75 KVRALYLN
+75 RVRSLYFN
-83 DKYYEMVGYT
+83 KKYYEMVGYT
-93 KEQYKQYADNVTSSL
+93 EEQYEQYADSVTSSL
-108 YGESAE
+108 YGDSAE
-114 MIFEKGSRSAR
+114 MIFEKAGRSVK

-146 LVKASMVS
+146 LVKAKLVD
-154 FIESEYPVCL
+154 FIESEHPVFL
-164 AIVQDLTKRK
+164 AIVQDITNRK
-174 MAEYENAVN
+174 QAEYENAVN
-183 IERYRILE
+183 LERYRILE

-197 TFEYDVP
+197 TFEYDIP
-204 GDVMTFSYSKGT
+204 DDIMTFSYSGGR
-216 EIAADRSISNYT
+216 ADSANRSISNYA
-228 EVSKRTKIVYPE
+228 EVSKRTKIVYPD
-240 DALRFYKALKSACK
+240 DAAKFYAALKKAGK
-254 EPVSCMTLDY
+254 KPVSCMTLDY

-274 RWVRTYYS
+274 RWVRTCYS

-290 IVKVLGRTQDIDE
+290 VIKVLGRTQDIDD

-330 NHIQRLINEKTGAK
+330 NHIQRLIGEKTSAK
-344 SFFVM
+344 SFFIM
-349 LDIDDFKAFND
+349 IDIDDFKAFND

-378 SGKFRNTVIGRFG
+378 STKFRNNIIGRFG

-396 VFARAVSESVIVDKF
+396 VFARAVSESVVVDKF
-411 EDFLKIVGATEI
+411 EDFLKRVGATEI

>member
-1 MAFTDDLTISIQQFQ
+1 MA
-16 SYGENIMT
+16 EN
-24 EKRCAA
+24 KCAA
-30 RLEPLN
+30 RLEPSS
-36 RDISE
+36 RDMSE

-53 TICSTML
+53 AICSTML
-60 DHLMCGVAIYELCPD
+60 EHLMCGVAIYELCPD
-75 KVRALYLN
+75 RVRSLYFN
-83 DKYYEMVGYT
+83 KKYYEMVGYT
-93 KEQYKQYADNVTSSL
+93 EEQYEQYADSVTSSL
-108 YGESAE
+108 YGDSAE
-114 MIFEKGSRSAR
+114 MIFEKAGRSVK

-146 LVKASMVS
+146 LVKAKLVD
-154 FIESEYPVCL
+154 FIESEHPVFL
-164 AIVQDLTKRK
+164 AIVQDITNRK
-174 MAEYENAVN
+174 QAEYENAVN
-183 IERYRILE
+183 LERYRILE

-197 TFEYDVP
+197 TFEYDIP
-204 GDVMTFSYSKGT
+204 DDIMTFSYSGGR
-216 EIAADRSISNYT
+216 ADSANRSISNYA
-228 EVSKRTKIVYPE
+228 EVSKRTKIVYPD
-240 DALRFYKALKSACK
+240 DAAKFYAALKKAGK
-254 EPVSCMTLDY
+254 KPVSCMTLDY

-274 RWVRTYYS
+274 RWVRTCYS

-290 IVKVLGRTQDIDE
+290 VIKVLGRTQDIDD

-330 NHIQRLINEKTGAK
+330 NHIQRLIGEKTSAK
-344 SFFVM
+344 SFFIM
-349 LDIDDFKAFND
+349 IDIDDFKAFND
-360 TYGHSF
+360 TYGLSF

-378 SGKFRNTVIGRFG
+378 STKFRNNIIGRFG

-396 VFARAVSESVIVDKF
+396 VFARAVSESVVVDKF

>member
-1 MAFTDDLTISIQQFQ
+1 MA
-16 SYGENIMT
+16 EN
-24 EKRCAA
+24 KCAA
-30 RLEPLN
+30 RLEPSS
-36 RDISE
+36 RDMSE

-53 TICSTML
+53 AICSTML
-60 DHLMCGVAIYELCPD
+60 EHLMCGVAIYELCPD
-75 KVRALYLN
+75 RVRSLYFN
-83 DKYYEMVGYT
+83 KKYYEMVGYT
-93 KEQYKQYADNVTSSL
+93 EEQYEQYADSVTSSL
-108 YGESAE
+108 YGDSAE
-114 MIFEKGSRSAR
+114 MIFEKAGRSVK

-146 LVKASMVS
+146 LVKAKLVD
-154 FIESEYPVCL
+154 FIESEHPVFL
-164 AIVQDLTKRK
+164 AIVQDITNRK
-174 MAEYENAVN
+174 QAEYENAVN
-183 IERYRILE
+183 LERYRILE

-197 TFEYDVP
+197 TFEYDIP
-204 GDVMTFSYSKGT
+204 DDIMTFSYSGGR
-216 EIAADRSISNYT
+216 ADSANRSISNYA
-228 EVSKRTKIVYPE
+228 EVSKRTKIVYPD
-240 DALRFYKALKSACK
+240 DAAKFYAALKKAGK
-254 EPVSCMTLDY
+254 KPVSCMTLDY

-274 RWVRTYYS
+274 RWVRTCYS

-290 IVKVLGRTQDIDE
+290 VIKVLGRTQDIDD

-330 NHIQRLINEKTGAK
+330 NHIQRLIGEKTSAK
-344 SFFVM
+344 SFFIM
-349 LDIDDFKAFND
+349 IDIDDFKAFND

-378 SGKFRNTVIGRFG
+378 STKFRNNIIGRFG

-396 VFARAVSESVIVDKF
+396 VFARAVSESVVVDKF

-443 IDYSRYFDEA
+443 IDFSRYFDES

>member
-1 MAFTDDLTISIQQFQ
+1 MA
-16 SYGENIMT
+16 EN
-24 EKRCAA
+24 KCAA
-30 RLEPLN
+30 RPEPSS
-36 RDISE
+36 RDMSE

-53 TICSTML
+53 AICSTML
-60 DHLMCGVAIYELCPD
+60 EHLMCGVAIYELFPD
-75 KVRALYLN
+75 RVRSLYFN
-83 DKYYEMVGYT
+83 KKYYEMVGYT
-93 KEQYKQYADNVTSSL
+93 EEQYEQYADSVTSSL
-108 YGESAE
+108 YGDSAE
-114 MIFEKGSRSAR
+114 MIFEKAGRSVK

-146 LVKASMVS
+146 LVKAKLVD
-154 FIESEYPVCL
+154 FIESEHPVFL
-164 AIVQDLTKRK
+164 AIVQDITNRK
-174 MAEYENAVN
+174 QAEYENAVN
-183 IERYRILE
+183 LERYRILE

-197 TFEYDVP
+197 TFEYDIP
-204 GDVMTFSYSKGT
+204 DDIMTFSYSGGR
-216 EIAADRSISNYT
+216 ADSANRSISNYA
-228 EVSKRTKIVYPE
+228 EVSKRTKIVYPD
-240 DALRFYKALKSACK
+240 DAAKFYAALKKAGK
-254 EPVSCMTLDY
+254 KPVSCMTRDY

-274 RWVRTYYS
+274 RWVRTCYS

-290 IVKVLGRTQDIDE
+290 VIKVLGRTQDIDD

-330 NHIQRLINEKTGAK
+330 NHIQRLISEKTSAK
-344 SFFVM
+344 SFFIM
-349 LDIDDFKAFND
+349 IDIDDFKAFND

-378 SGKFRNTVIGRFG
+378 STKFRNNIIGRFG

-396 VFARAVSESVIVDKF
+396 VFARAVSESVVVDKF

>member
-1 MAFTDDLTISIQQFQ
+1 MA
-16 SYGENIMT
+16 EN
-24 EKRCAA
+24 KCAA
-30 RLEPLN
+30 RPEPSS
-36 RDISE
+36 RDMSE

-53 TICSTML
+53 AICSTML
-60 DHLMCGVAIYELCPD
+60 EHLMCGVAIYELCPD
-75 KVRALYLN
+75 RVRSLYFN
-83 DKYYEMVGYT
+83 KKYYEMVGYT
-93 KEQYKQYADNVTSSL
+93 EEQYDQYADNVTSSL
-108 YGESAE
+108 YGDSAE
-114 MIFEKGSRSAR
+114 MIFEKAGRSVK

-146 LVKASMVS
+146 LVKAKLVD
-154 FIESEYPVCL
+154 FIESEHPVFL
-164 AIVQDLTKRK
+164 AIVQDITNRK
-174 MAEYENAVN
+174 QAEYENAVN
-183 IERYRILE
+183 LERYRILE

-197 TFEYDVP
+197 TFEYDIP
-204 GDVMTFSYSKGT
+204 DDIMTFSYSGGR
-216 EIAADRSISNYT
+216 ADSANRSISNYA
-228 EVSKRTKIVYPE
+228 EVSKRTKIVYPD
-240 DALRFYKALKSACK
+240 DAAKFYAALKKAGK
-254 EPVSCMTLDY
+254 KPVSCMTLDY

-274 RWVRTYYS
+274 RWVRTCYS

-290 IVKVLGRTQDIDE
+290 VIKVLGRTQDIDD

-330 NHIQRLINEKTGAK
+330 NHIQRLISEKTSAK
-344 SFFVM
+344 SFFIM
-349 LDIDDFKAFND
+349 IDIDDFKAFND

-378 SGKFRNTVIGRFG
+378 STKFRNNIIERFG

-396 VFARAVSESVIVDKF
+396 VFARAVSESVVVDKF

-429 IKCSIGIAWSDRSD
+429 IKCSIGIGWSDRSD

>member
-1 MAFTDDLTISIQQFQ
+1 MA
-16 SYGENIMT
+16 EN
-24 EKRCAA
+24 KCAA
-30 RLEPLN
+30 RLEPSS
-36 RDISE
+36 RDMSE

-53 TICSTML
+53 AICSTML
-60 DHLMCGVAIYELCPD
+60 EHLMCGVAIYELCPD
-75 KVRALYLN
+75 RVRSLYFN
-83 DKYYEMVGYT
+83 KKYYEMVGYT
-93 KEQYKQYADNVTSSL
+93 EEQYEQYADSVTSSL
-108 YGESAE
+108 YGDSAE
-114 MIFEKGSRSAR
+114 MIFEKAGRSVK

-146 LVKASMVS
+146 LVKAKLVD
-154 FIESEYPVCL
+154 FIESEHPVFL
-164 AIVQDLTKRK
+164 AIVQDITNRK
-174 MAEYENAVN
+174 QAEYENAVN
-183 IERYRILE
+183 LERYRILE

-197 TFEYDVP
+197 TFEYDIP
-204 GDVMTFSYSKGT
+204 DDIMTFSYSGGR
-216 EIAADRSISNYT
+216 ADLANRSISNYA
-228 EVSKRTKIVYPE
+228 EVSKRTKIVYPD
-240 DALRFYKALKSACK
+240 DAAKFYAALKKAGK
-254 EPVSCMTLDY
+254 KPVSCMTLDY

-274 RWVRTYYS
+274 RWVRTCYS

-290 IVKVLGRTQDIDE
+290 VIKVLGRTQDIDD

-318 STTGLLNKLATT
+318 STTRLLNKLATT
-330 NHIQRLINEKTGAK
+330 NHIQRLIGEKTSAK
-344 SFFVM
+344 SFFIM
-349 LDIDDFKAFND
+349 IDIDDFKAFND

-366 GDEVLRAVGKTL
+366 GDEVLRAGGKTL
-378 SGKFRNTVIGRFG
+378 STKFRNNIIGRFG

-396 VFARAVSESVIVDKF
+396 VFARAVSESVVVDKF

>member
-1 MAFTDDLTISIQQFQ
+1 MA
-16 SYGENIMT
+16 EN
-24 EKRCAA
+24 KCAA
-30 RLEPLN
+30 RLEPSN
-36 RDISE
+36 RDMSE

-53 TICSTML
+53 AICSTML
-60 DHLMCGVAIYELCPD
+60 EHLMYGVAIYELCPD
-75 KVRALYLN
+75 RVRSLYFN
-83 DKYYEMVGYT
+83 KKYYEMVGYT
-93 KEQYKQYADNVTSSL
+93 EEQYEQYADSVTSSL
-108 YGESAE
+108 YGDSAE
-114 MIFEKGSRSAR
+114 MIFEKAGRSVK

-146 LVKASMVS
+146 LVKAKLVD
-154 FIESEYPVCL
+154 FIESEHPVFL
-164 AIVQDLTKRK
+164 AIVQDITNRK
-174 MAEYENAVN
+174 QAEYENAVN
-183 IERYRILE
+183 LERYRILE

-197 TFEYDVP
+197 TFEYDIP
-204 GDVMTFSYSKGT
+204 DDIMTFSYSGGR
-216 EIAADRSISNYT
+216 ADSANRSISNYA
-228 EVSKRTKIVYPE
+228 EVSKRTKIVYPD
-240 DALRFYKALKSACK
+240 DAAKFYAALKKAGK
-254 EPVSCMTLDY
+254 KPVSCMTLDY

-274 RWVRTYYS
+274 RWVRTCYS

-290 IVKVLGRTQDIDE
+290 VIKVLGRTQDIDD

-330 NHIQRLINEKTGAK
+330 NHIQRLIGEKTSAK
-344 SFFVM
+344 SFFIM
-349 LDIDDFKAFND
+349 IDIDDFKAFND

-378 SGKFRNTVIGRFG
+378 STKFRNNIIGRFG

-396 VFARAVSESVIVDKF
+396 VFARAVSESVVVDKF

>member
-1 MAFTDDLTISIQQFQ
+1 MA
-16 SYGENIMT
+16 EN
-24 EKRCAA
+24 KCAA
-30 RLEPLN
+30 RLEPSS
-36 RDISE
+36 RDMSE

-53 TICSTML
+53 AICSTML
-60 DHLMCGVAIYELCPD
+60 EHLMCGVAIYELCPD
-75 KVRALYLN
+75 RVRSLYFN
-83 DKYYEMVGYT
+83 KKYYEMVGYT
-93 KEQYKQYADNVTSSL
+93 EEQYEQYADSVTSSL
-108 YGESAE
+108 YGDSAE
-114 MIFEKGSRSAR
+114 MIFEKAGRSVK

-146 LVKASMVS
+146 LVKAKLVD
-154 FIESEYPVCL
+154 FIESEHHVFL
-164 AIVQDLTKRK
+164 AIVQDITNRK
-174 MAEYENAVN
+174 QAEYENAVN
-183 IERYRILE
+183 LERYRILE

-197 TFEYDVP
+197 TFEYDIP
-204 GDVMTFSYSKGT
+204 DDIMTFSYSGGR
-216 EIAADRSISNYT
+216 ADSANRSISNYA
-228 EVSKRTKIVYPE
+228 EVSKRTKIVYPD
-240 DALRFYKALKSACK
+240 DAAKFYAALKKAGK
-254 EPVSCMTLDY
+254 KPVSCMTLDY

-274 RWVRTYYS
+274 RWVRTCYS

-290 IVKVLGRTQDIDE
+290 VIKVLGRTQDIDD
-303 EKREHQRMTQLVEID
+303 EKREQQRMTQLVEID

-330 NHIQRLINEKTGAK
+330 NHIQRLISEKTGAK
-344 SFFVM
+344 SFFIM
-349 LDIDDFKAFND
+349 IDIDDFKAFND

-378 SGKFRNTVIGRFG
+378 STKFRNNIIGRFG

-396 VFARAVSESVIVDKF
+396 VFARAVSESVVVDKF
-411 EDFLKIVGATEI
+411 EDFLKIVGTTEI

>member
-1 MAFTDDLTISIQQFQ
+1 MA
-16 SYGENIMT
+16 EN
-24 EKRCAA
+24 KCAA
-30 RLEPLN
+30 RPEPSS
-36 RDISE
+36 RDMSE

-53 TICSTML
+53 AICSTML
-60 DHLMCGVAIYELCPD
+60 EHLMCGVAIYELCPD
-75 KVRALYLN
+75 RVRSLYFN
-83 DKYYEMVGYT
+83 KKYYEMVGYT
-93 KEQYKQYADNVTSSL
+93 EEQYEQYADNVTSSL
-108 YGESAE
+108 YGDSAE
-114 MIFEKGSRSAR
+114 MIFEKAGRSVK

-146 LVKASMVS
+146 LVKAKLVD
-154 FIESEYPVCL
+154 FIESEHPVFL
-164 AIVQDLTKRK
+164 AIVQDITNRK
-174 MAEYENAVN
+174 QAEYENAVN
-183 IERYRILE
+183 LERYRILE

-197 TFEYDVP
+197 TFEYDIP
-204 GDVMTFSYSKGT
+204 DDIMTFSYSGGR
-216 EIAADRSISNYT
+216 ADSANRSISNYV
-228 EVSKRTKIVYPE
+228 EVSKRTKIVYPD
-240 DALRFYKALKSACK
+240 DAAKFYAALKKAGK
-254 EPVSCMTLDY
+254 KPVSCMTLDY

-274 RWVRTYYS
+274 RWVRTCYS

-290 IVKVLGRTQDIDE
+290 VIKVLGRTQDIDD

-330 NHIQRLINEKTGAK
+330 NHIQRLISEKTSAK
-344 SFFVM
+344 SFFIM
-349 LDIDDFKAFND
+349 IDIDDFKAFND

-378 SGKFRNTVIGRFG
+378 STKFRNNIIGRFG

-396 VFARAVSESVIVDKF
+396 VFARAVSESVVVDKF

>member
-1 MAFTDDLTISIQQFQ
+1 MA
-16 SYGENIMT
+16 EN
-24 EKRCAA
+24 KCAA
-30 RLEPLN
+30 RLEPSN
-36 RDISE
+36 RDMSE

-53 TICSTML
+53 AICSTML
-60 DHLMCGVAIYELCPD
+60 EHLMCGVAIYELCPD
-75 KVRALYLN
+75 RVRSLYFN
-83 DKYYEMVGYT
+83 KKYYEMVGYT
-93 KEQYKQYADNVTSSL
+93 EEQYEQYADSVTSSL
-108 YGESAE
+108 YGDSAE
-114 MIFEKGSRSAR
+114 MIFEKAGRSVK

-146 LVKASMVS
+146 LVKAKLVD
-154 FIESEYPVCL
+154 FIESEHPVFL
-164 AIVQDLTKRK
+164 AIVQDITNRK
-174 MAEYENAVN
+174 QAEYENAVN
-183 IERYRILE
+183 LERYRILE

-197 TFEYDVP
+197 TFEYDIP
-204 GDVMTFSYSKGT
+204 DDIMTFSYSGGR
-216 EIAADRSISNYT
+216 ADSANRSISNYA
-228 EVSKRTKIVYPE
+228 EVSKRTKIVYPD
-240 DALRFYKALKSACK
+240 DAAKFYAALKKAGK
-254 EPVSCMTLDY
+254 KPVSCMTLDY

-274 RWVRTYYS
+274 RWVRTCYS

-290 IVKVLGRTQDIDE
+290 VIKVLGRTQDIDD

-318 STTGLLNKLATT
+318 STTRLLNKLATT
-330 NHIQRLINEKTGAK
+330 NHIQRLIGEKTSAK
-344 SFFVM
+344 SFFIM
-349 LDIDDFKAFND
+349 IDIDDFKAFND

-378 SGKFRNTVIGRFG
+378 STKFRNNIIGRFG

-396 VFARAVSESVIVDKF
+396 VFARAVSESVVVDKF